1 MDKLAAKVDQSYLDS
16 GYLTLDRICKF
27 WMFQISRGQ
36 GEGESGPIECR
47 LRVQPQMRSIDPSAF
62 ESESLHSLVKIEM
75 AWMITIKHN
84 RV

>member
-1 MDKLAAKVDQSYLDS
+1 MNEGVGVVKVGQSNVDS
-16 GYLTLDRICKF
+16 G
-27 WMFQISRGQ
+27 M
-36 GEGESGPIECR
+36 
-47 LRVQPQMRSIDPSAF
+47 QPQMRSIDPSAF